1 MAVSTSAD
9 RTDAPVPPEES
20 LPRKAANPLFWLLL
34 LLALLAAIWFFHDR
48 QASNATVDATPATP
62 HIITG
67 DSQEAAARA
76 ERAQADAAAA
86 RRTARAERASRERA
100 AAKPRI
106 ADRGAEPVARV
117 QPKYP
122 PTAYRNREEGSVLV
136 RADVDANGVPASVSV
151 VRRSGS
157 RDLDN
162 AAVAAVRQWHFRPA
176 IENGKAV
183 ASAVEVP
190 IDFQIGDA
198 DDPTVEESRKNQ

>member
-1 MAVSTSAD
+1 MAASASID

-20 LPRKAANPLFWLLL
+20 VPRKSVNPLLWLLL

-106 ADRGAEPVARV
+106 ADRGPEPVARV
-117 QPKYP
+117 QPGYP

-136 RADVDANGVPASVSV
+136 RAQVGADGSPTDVTV

-162 AAVAAVRQWHFRPA
+162 AALDAVRGWHFRPA

-183 ASAVEVP
+183 ASTVEVP
-190 IDFQIGDA
+190 IDFKLGEQ
-198 DDPTVEESRKNQ
+198 

>member
-1 MAVSTSAD
+1 MAASASID

-20 LPRKAANPLFWLLL
+20 VPRKSVNPLLWLLL
-34 LLALLAAIWFFHDR
+34 LLALLAAIWFFYNR
-48 QASNATVDATPATP
+48 SASSVAIAPATTPA
-62 HIITG
+62 IITG
-67 DSQEAAARA
+67 DAQQAAAQA
-76 ERAQADAAAA
+76 ERAQADASAA
-86 RRTARAERASRERA
+86 RKTARAERTSRERA
-100 AAKPRI
+100 ASKPRI
-106 ADRGAEPVARV
+106 ADRGPEPVARI
-117 QPKYP
+117 QPQYP
-122 PTAYRNREEGSVLV
+122 PMAYPNHEEGSVVV
-136 RADVDANGVPASVSV
+136 RASVDADGVPGEVSV

>member
-9 RTDAPVPPEES
+9 RTDAPIPPEES
-20 LPRKAANPLFWLLL
+20 LPRKAGSPLLWLLL
-34 LLALLAAIWFFHDR
+34 LLALLAAIWFFYNR
-48 QASNATVDATPATP
+48 QASNATAEATPTP
-62 HIITG
+62 TIITG

-86 RRTARAERASRERA
+86 RKTARAEGASRERA

-106 ADRGAEPVARV
+106 ADRGPEPVARL

-136 RADVDANGVPASVSV
+136 RVDVDANGVPGEVTL

-162 AAVAAVRQWHFRPA
+162 AALAAVRQWHFRPA

-190 IDFQIGDA
+190 VDFKLGEQ
-198 DDPTVEESRKNQ
+198 

>member
-1 MAVSTSAD
+1 MAVSTSVD
-9 RTDAPVPPEES
+9 RTDAPVPPDES
-20 LPRKAANPLFWLLL
+20 LPRKDSTPLLWLLL
-34 LLALLAAIWFFHDR
+34 LLALLAAIWFFYNR
-48 QASNATVDATPATP
+48 SASNATVDATPTTP
-62 HIITG
+62 II
-67 DSQEAAARA
+67 DADAQQAAAQA
-76 ERAQADAAAA
+76 ERAQADAAVA
-86 RRTARAERASRERA
+86 RKTARAERTARERV

-106 ADRGAEPVARV
+106 ADRGPEPVARV

-136 RADVDANGVPASVSV
+136 RASVDAAGVPGEVTL

-162 AAVAAVRQWHFRPA
+162 AALAAVRQWHFRPA

-190 IDFQIGDA
+190 VDFKLGEQ
-198 DDPTVEESRKNQ
+198 

>member
-1 MAVSTSAD
+1 MAASTSVD
-9 RTDAPVPPEES
+9 HTDVPVPPEES
-20 LPRKAANPLFWLLL
+20 LPRKGSNPLLWLLL
-34 LLALLAAIWFFHDR
+34 LLALLAAVWFYYDR
-48 QASNATVDATPATP
+48 SASNATVDATPTTP
-62 HIITG
+62 VI
-67 DSQEAAARA
+67 DADAQQAAAQA
-76 ERAQADAAAA
+76 ERVQADAAAA
-86 RRTARAERASRERA
+86 RKTARAERTSREHA

-106 ADRGAEPVARV
+106 ADRGPEPIARV

-136 RADVDANGVPASVSV
+136 RASVDANGVPGEVTL

-162 AAVAAVRQWHFRPA
+162 AALAAVRQWHFRPA

-190 IDFQIGDA
+190 VDFKLGEQ
-198 DDPTVEESRKNQ
+198 